1 MILRLVV
8 LLLVLCAVPAVA
20 QAQAQRRGPPPEANE
35 PLREALKLLE
45 TIRVSNL
52 EAPWR
57 ANAFARIARVLAR
70 VGDAAA
76 ARTMSESALGAA
88 DEPTKTPPPAA
99 ISPGVIYAQ
108 LVQTHA
114 DLGDREVA
122 QKLAEKAFGLLQK
135 LPDIATK
142 ANLLPYLAI
151 G

>member
-1 MILRLVV
+1 MIIRLLV

-20 QAQAQRRGPPPEANE
+20 QAQPQPQPQTQRRGPPPEAAE

-70 VGDAAA
+70 IGDVQA
-76 ARTMSESALGAA
+76 ARTMSNSALQAN

-99 ISPGVIYAQ
+99 VSPA
-108 LVQTHA
+108 
-114 DLGDREVA
+114 
-122 QKLAEKAFGLLQK
+122 
-135 LPDIATK
+135 
-142 ANLLPYLAI
+142 
-151 G
+151 